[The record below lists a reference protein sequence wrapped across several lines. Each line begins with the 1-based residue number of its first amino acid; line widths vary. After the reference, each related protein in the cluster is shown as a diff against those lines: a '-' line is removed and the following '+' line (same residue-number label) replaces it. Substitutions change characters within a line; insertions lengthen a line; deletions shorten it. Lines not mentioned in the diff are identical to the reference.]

1 MVANTAD
8 LVRAQPN
15 AGTFARFADRWIYVF
30 MAAFYV
36 VTALVGFI
44 PDSVNVIAAVEAG
57 QRPPLSPI
65 LHAHAIAMGAWLLLL
80 LTQSTL
86 VATGNTAQHRKLGLI
101 GMVLAPTIVVLM
113 FLVARGAYSAFMA
126 VPPGAMP
133 AEAFA
138 GVKQLVS
145 NLFLEQIRS
154 MALFGG
160 FVAWALVVRKRDSET
175 HRRLLILA
183 TLIPLPAAINRI
195 MWLPGGFPE
204 SPVSTW
210 LYQLLWLAPVLI
222 YDIARRGRVHRA
234 YVIGIALNVP
244 FAIATYLLW
253 STPGWEATV
262 PTLMGLP
269 ER

>member
-8 LVRAQPN
+8 VVRAQPTTS
-15 AGTFARFADRWIYVF
+15 AFARFADRWIYVF

-44 PDSVNVIAAVEAG
+44 PDSLNVLAAVEAG
-57 QRPPLSPI
+57 QRPPLHPV

-101 GMVLAPTIVVLM
+101 GMVLAPTVVVLM
-113 FLVARGAYSAFMA
+113 FLIARGTYAGLMA
-126 VPPGAMP
+126 MPPGAMP

-138 GVKQLVS
+138 GLKQLVS
-145 NLFLEQIRS
+145 NIYLEQIRS
-154 MALFGG
+154 MVLFDN
-160 FVAWALVVRKRDSET
+160 FIAWALVVRKRDSET
-175 HRRLLILA
+175 HKRLLILA
-183 TLIPLPAAINRI
+183 ALVPLPAAINR
-195 MWLPGGFPE
+195 MTWLPGDFPQ

-210 LYQLLWLAPVLI
+210 VYQLLWIAPVII
-222 YDIARRGRVHRA
+222 YDLMRRGRVHRA

-244 FAIATYLLW
+244 FVIAAYLLW
-253 STPGWEATV
+253 NSPSWAAMV
-262 PTLMGLP
+262 PRLMGL
-269 ER
+269 